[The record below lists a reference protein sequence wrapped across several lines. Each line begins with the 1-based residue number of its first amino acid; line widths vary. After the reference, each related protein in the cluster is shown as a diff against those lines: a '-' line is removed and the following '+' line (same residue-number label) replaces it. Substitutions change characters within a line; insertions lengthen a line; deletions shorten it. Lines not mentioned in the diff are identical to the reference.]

1 MYKYT
6 LSSLGIL
13 SIGLSITPVYASTP
27 RPVEKTVD
35 ILYKNIDFKSSV
47 NVDNTPKVNIHLGVG
62 IDANIN
68 QALVYKDW
76 KTLKKLLKDYPQHP
90 DFDEILYDYALG
102 MLYRSQQKHR
112 QAIQIYQ
119 KLLKK
124 HPEFHYV
131 RFDAGVMAF
140 ENKQYRQAQ
149 KYIAQSKK
157 YLHPNLQPL
166 AEQYLREIIRR
177 ERIQPKMTLNYEQ
190 NNNVNNASSA
200 QEIHW
205 QGKTWKKSQESLPQ
219 QATGVRYGLG
229 AERDI
234 NIDGNHFM
242 TGAVEADGVHYWDN
256 PSYNEQRIHAKLGY
270 KYQDIK
276 QSISLLPFSEHQWSD
291 HHLQSHEVGL
301 SMAWSRA
308 LSAKTRI
315 NTSVTRSTRHYAEQR
330 LADRYDSH
338 TSMGQ
343 AMLSYAIKP
352 NIVLFGGL
360 DASRENA
367 KDDEYSYKRVG
378 ANIGVMAEKP
388 KSVGGRVSVRVA
400 QRKYQ
405 QEERLVYDLKRKDD
419 EYHIQAMLWHNQVH
433 FKGFQPQLNVRYQR
447 IDSNMDSFYS
457 RDNLQTFINVEK
469 RF

>member
-149 KYIAQSKK
+149 KYIAQSK
-157 YLHPNLQPL
+157 
-166 AEQYLREIIRR
+166 
-177 ERIQPKMTLNYEQ
+177 
-190 NNNVNNASSA
+190 
-200 QEIHW
+200 
-205 QGKTWKKSQESLPQ
+205 
-219 QATGVRYGLG
+219 
-229 AERDI
+229 
-234 NIDGNHFM
+234 NI
-242 TGAVEADGVHYWDN
+242 Y
-256 PSYNEQRIHAKLGY
+256 IL
-270 KYQDIK
+270 I
-276 QSISLLPFSEHQWSD
+276 
-291 HHLQSHEVGL
+291 
-301 SMAWSRA
+301 
-308 LSAKTRI
+308 
-315 NTSVTRSTRHYAEQR
+315 
-330 LADRYDSH
+330 
-338 TSMGQ
+338 
-343 AMLSYAIKP
+343 
-352 NIVLFGGL
+352 
-360 DASRENA
+360 
-367 KDDEYSYKRVG
+367 
-378 ANIGVMAEKP
+378 
-388 KSVGGRVSVRVA
+388 
-400 QRKYQ
+400 
-405 QEERLVYDLKRKDD
+405 
-419 EYHIQAMLWHNQVH
+419 
-433 FKGFQPQLNVRYQR
+433 
-447 IDSNMDSFYS
+447 YS
-457 RDNLQTFINVEK
+457 R
-469 RF
+469 